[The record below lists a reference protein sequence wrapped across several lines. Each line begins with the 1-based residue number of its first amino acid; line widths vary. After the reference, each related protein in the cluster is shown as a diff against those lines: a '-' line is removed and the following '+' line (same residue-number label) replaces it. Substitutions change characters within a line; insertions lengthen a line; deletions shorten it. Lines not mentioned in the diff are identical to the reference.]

1 MIRKVQYFITEEKNP
16 YKNLALEETLLHQV
30 EPDACILYLW
40 QNENTVVIGKNQNM
54 WQECRVQELTRDG
67 GFPTRRMSG
76 GGAVFHDLG
85 NLNFTFLMHQ
95 ADFDV
100 SRQCKVITEALKNLG
115 IKAEQSGRNDILV
128 DGRKISGN
136 AFYRSGD
143 RCYHHGTIL
152 LRTDK
157 EKLEKYLSVSRDKLQ
172 SKGVESVKSRVA
184 NLCEFLPDLTI
195 GQLQEALLESLGQVY
210 QLPVRQLGSDWPDPA
225 FMEASFEKFSSWDW
239 VYGRKITFRDVLK
252 RRFPWGSA
260 EIGLDVEGGVIAD
273 CQVYSDAMD
282 VKLPERISEALKGC
296 RFLGEQ
302 MKERIQRLGEENPEF
317 QYAVL
322 DICQLFEEVE

>member
-1 MIRKVQYFITEEKNP
+1 M
-16 YKNLALEETLLHQV
+16 
-30 EPDACILYLW
+30 
-40 QNENTVVIGKNQNM
+40 
-54 WQECRVQELTRDG
+54 QELLGDG

-100 SRQCKVITEALKNLG
+100 NRQCQVIIEALKKLG
-115 IKAEQSGRNDILV
+115 LSAEQSGRNDILV

-136 AFYRSGD
+136 AFYRSGG

-157 EKLEKYLSVSRDKLQ
+157 EKLEKYLSVSRDKLE

-195 GQLQEALLESLGQVY
+195 KQLEKALLESLGQVLE
-210 QLPVRQLGSDWPDPA
+210 LPVEGLEADWPDPDRMA
-225 FMEASFEKFSSWDW
+225 ASLEKFSSWDW
-239 VYGRKITFRDVLK
+239 IYGRKIAFRDVLK
-252 RRFPWGSA
+252 RRFPWGA
-260 EIGLDVEGGVIAD
+260 VEIGLHVEGGVIAD

-282 VKLPERISEALKGC
+282 EGLPDRISEVLKGC
-296 RFLGEQ
+296 RFSGAG
-302 MKERIQRLGEENPEF
+302 MKERIWKLQEENPEL